1 MNRQMLV
8 AVSAVAVA
16 VIAAVV
22 VLMLSSGG
30 RPSAPG
36 PAWPDS
42 ANPSEAAGPATL
54 RLGFVADISQAPA
67 LIGLQVDLFTN
78 DLHGTGIGLRSVLF
92 HSDSAEATALASG
105 QLDAAYVTAGSI
117 LTDLASSHSTKIA
130 VISGASAGSSP
141 VNLVVTRAFL
151 SAHSA
156 GVLALV
162 KGQVQAND
170 LINHDLL
177 ESAAAYTAKF
187 TALTGRS
194 LTASAAASSLAR
206 TRFTDDPSAAS
217 LAAMVPSGLS
227 SVVRPALPTLYDVGP
242 LDLQLR
248 MVGERP
254 VEV

>member
-1 MNRQMLV
+1 MRRTLV
-8 AVSAVAVA
+8 AVAAVAVA

-22 VLMLSSGG
+22 AVMLTAGG

-36 PAWPDS
+36 PAWPNS
-42 ANPSEAAGPATL
+42 ANPSEAAGPVTL
-54 RLGFVADISQAPA
+54 RLGFVADIPQAPA
-67 LIGLQVDLFTN
+67 LIGLQDDLFTN
-78 DLHGTGIGLRSVLF
+78 ALRGTGIVLRSVPF
-92 HSDSAEATALASG
+92 RSDSAEATALASG
-105 QLDAAYVTAGSI
+105 QLDAAYASAGSI
-117 LTDLASSHSTKIA
+117 LADLASSHSTKIV

-162 KGQVQAND
+162 RGQVQAND
-170 LINHDLL
+170 LINHELL
-177 ESAAAYTAKF
+177 ESAAAYTAEF
-187 TALTGRS
+187 TALTGQR
-194 LTASAAASSLAR
+194 LTASAVGTSLGL

-217 LAAMVPSGLS
+217 LAAMVPASQR
-227 SVVRPALPTLYDVGP
+227 SVVRPALPTLYDVAP

-254 VEV
+254 VEA

>member
-16 VIAAVV
+16 VITAVV

-30 RPSAPG
+30 RPAAPG

-42 ANPSEAAGPATL
+42 ANPGEAAGPVTV
-54 RLGFVADISQAPA
+54 RLGFVADIPQAPA
-67 LIGLQVDLFTN
+67 LIGLQEGLFTN
-78 DLHGTGIGLRSVLF
+78 DLHGTGIVLRSVLF
-92 HSDSAEATALASG
+92 HSDSAEATALAGG
-105 QLDAAYVTAGSI
+105 QLDAAYVTADSI
-117 LTDLASSHSTKIA
+117 LTDLAGSHSTKIA

-177 ESAAAYTAKF
+177 ESAAAYTAESA
-187 TALTGRS
+187 ALTGQS
-194 LTASAAASSLAR
+194 LTASSAAASLAR
-206 TRFTDDPSAAS
+206 IRFTDDPSAAS
-217 LAAMVPSGLS
+217 LAAMVPSSLS

-248 MVGERP
+248 MAGERP